1 MLITTDM
8 EIDIEQI
15 SRDLNALEKFV
26 DTLPEKALGLGIRVV
41 IAAVLF
47 FAGSKLIKLV
57 RRITRKS
64 LQRASAETGVIQFLD
79 GLIKVGLYGL
89 LILVIAGN
97 FGFDATGVVAL
108 VGSAGVTVGLA
119 LQGSLSNLAGGVLIL
134 MLKPF
139 KVGDFIME
147 SAHGAEGT
155 VKEIGIFY
163 TRLETV
169 DGKIVVLPNGSL
181 ANNSITNASF
191 APIRRVD
198 LKVGIAYDADLKK
211 AKAVLGEVMEQDLD
225 VLHEEPALVFVDD
238 LADSAVVLGMRC
250 FCENAKYWDVRW
262 RLLENAKL
270 ALDAAKIEIPFL
282 QVDLHVKEGKLDYEI

>member
-1 MLITTDM
+1 MLITDM

-15 SRDLNALEKFV
+15 SRELNALERYM
-26 DTLPEKALGLGIRVV
+26 DTLPEKALGLGVRVV
-41 IAAVLF
+41 VAAVLF
-47 FAGSKLIKLV
+47 FVGSKLIKLI
-57 RRITRKS
+57 RKITKKS

-89 LILVIAGN
+89 LILIIAGN

-108 VGSAGVTVGLA
+108 VGSAGVTIGLA

-139 KVGDFIME
+139 KVGDFIAE
-147 SAHGAEGT
+147 SAHGTEGT

-169 DGKIVVLPNGSL
+169 DGKAVVLPNGSL

-211 AKAVLGEVMEQDLD
+211 AKAVLGEVMEQDAD
-225 VLHEEPALVFVDD
+225 VLHEEPTFVFVDD
-238 LADSAVVLGMRC
+238 LADSAVILGMRC
-250 FCENAKYWDVRW
+250 FCENAKYWEVRW

-270 ALDAAKIEIPFL
+270 ALDAAEIEIPFP
-282 QVDLHVKEGKLDYEI
+282 QVDLHVKEQNAEE

>member
-15 SRDLNALEKFV
+15 SKELSALEKFM
-26 DTLPEKALGLGIRVV
+26 DTLPEKALGLGVRVV
-41 IAAVLF
+41 VAAILF
-47 FAGSKLIKLV
+47 FVGSKLIKLV
-57 RRITRKS
+57 RRITKKS
-64 LQRASAETGVIQFLD
+64 LQRASVETGVIQFLD

-89 LILVIAGN
+89 LILLIAGN

-108 VGSAGVTVGLA
+108 VGSAGVTIGLA

-147 SAHGAEGT
+147 SAHGTEGT
-155 VKEIGIFY
+155 VREIGIFY

-198 LKVGIAYDADLKK
+198 LKVGIAYDADLLK
-211 AKAVLGEVMEQDLD
+211 AKAVLGEVMEQDAD
-225 VLHEEPALVFVDD
+225 VLHGEPALVFVDE
-238 LADSAVVLGMRC
+238 LADSAVVLGIRC

-262 RLLENAKL
+262 RLLENAKF
-270 ALDAAKIEIPFL
+270 ALDAAKIEIPFP
-282 QVDLHVKEGKLDYEI
+282 QVDLHVKEQGA

>member
-1 MLITTDM
+1 MLITDM

-15 SRDLNALEKFV
+15 SRELNALEKYM
-26 DTLPEKALGLGIRVV
+26 DTLPEKALGLGVRVV
-41 IAAVLF
+41 VAAVLF
-47 FAGSKLIKLV
+47 FVGSKLIKLI
-57 RRITRKS
+57 RRITKKS

-89 LILVIAGN
+89 LILIIAGN

-108 VGSAGVTVGLA
+108 VGSAGVTIGLA

-139 KVGDFIME
+139 KVGDFIAE
-147 SAHGAEGT
+147 SAHGTEGT

-169 DGKIVVLPNGSL
+169 DGKVVVLPNGSL

-211 AKAVLGEVMEQDLD
+211 AKAVLGEVMEQDTG
-225 VLHEEPALVFVDD
+225 VLHEEPTFVFVDD

-250 FCENAKYWDVRW
+250 FCENAKYWEVRW

-270 ALDAAKIEIPFL
+270 ALDAAKIEIPFP
-282 QVDLHVKEGKLDYEI
+282 QVDLHVKEQGVEE

>member
-1 MLITTDM
+1 MLITDM

-15 SRDLNALEKFV
+15 SRELNALEKYM
-26 DTLPEKALGLGIRVV
+26 DTLPEKALGLGVRVV
-41 IAAVLF
+41 VAAVLF
-47 FAGSKLIKLV
+47 FVGSKLIKLI
-57 RRITRKS
+57 RKITKKS

-89 LILVIAGN
+89 LILIIAGN

-108 VGSAGVTVGLA
+108 VGSAGVTIGLA

-139 KVGDFIME
+139 KVGDFIAE
-147 SAHGAEGT
+147 SAHGTEGT

-169 DGKIVVLPNGSL
+169 DGKVVVLPNGSL

-211 AKAVLGEVMEQDLD
+211 AKAVLGEVMEQDAD
-225 VLHEEPALVFVDD
+225 VLHGEPTFVFVDD
-238 LADSAVVLGMRC
+238 LANSAVVLGMRC
-250 FCENAKYWDVRW
+250 FCENAKYWEVRW
-262 RLLENAKL
+262 RLLEDAKL
-270 ALDAAKIEIPFL
+270 ALDAAEIEIPFT
-282 QVDLHVKEGKLDYEI
+282 QVDLHIKEQSTEE

>member
-1 MLITTDM
+1 MLLTTDM
-8 EIDIEQI
+8 EIDIDQI
-15 SRDLNALEKFV
+15 NENLNALEKFM
-26 DTLPEKALGLGIRVV
+26 DTLPEKALGLGVRVL

-47 FAGSKLIKLV
+47 FVGSKLIKLI
-57 RRITRKS
+57 RKITKKS
-64 LQRASAETGVIQFLD
+64 LQKASAETGVIQFLD

-89 LILVIAGN
+89 LILLIAGN

-108 VGSAGVTVGLA
+108 VGSAGVTIGLA

-147 SAHGAEGT
+147 SAHGTEGT
-155 VKEIGIFY
+155 VKEIGIIY

-198 LKVGIAYDADLKK
+198 LKVGIAYDADLIK
-211 AKAVLGEVMEQDLD
+211 AKAVLGEVMEQDID
-225 VLHEEPALVFVDD
+225 VLHKEPTFVFVDD
-238 LADSAVVLGMRC
+238 LADSAVILGIRC

-270 ALDAAKIEIPFL
+270 ALDAAQIEIPFP
-282 QVDLHVKEGKLDYEI
+282 QVDLHVKAENPDA